1 MCSLL
6 QSGLLKGKLLAA
18 WVCTVSYEHRPR
30 DCWGNEISRTCPLRD
45 STDAVRAGQQYPPA
59 PRAAPLHVR
68 TRGAQPQCERGDRLQ
83 THPEADRRWHRQEVP
98 LDDDQRRQGYPWKF
112 YGLTE
117 EGQTFLDEHNLLA
130 AEETLQQ
137 IYETISNKPE
147 KMVKYEN
154 ALARTTRNP
163 DRISSVSVLNHLLI
177 SYSAASSWNSDHSGD
192 GRPGSRRVS
201 RDTGVGHQSRLRVHT
216 SPLARGGRPRRRRR
230 G

>member
-83 THPEADRRWHRQEVP
+83 THPEADRRWHRQGKSHSTTISAGKDIP
-98 LDDDQRRQGYPWKF
+98 GSSTASQRRARPSS
-112 YGLTE
+112 T
-117 EGQTFLDEHNLLA
+117 N
-130 AEETLQQ
+130 
-137 IYETISNKPE
+137 TISSPRRKPS
-147 KMVKYEN
+147 N
-154 ALARTTRNP
+154 RSTRP
-163 DRISSVSVLNHLLI
+163 S
-177 SYSAASSWNSDHSGD
+177 
-192 GRPGSRRVS
+192 P
-201 RDTGVGHQSRLRVHT
+201 T
-216 SPLARGGRPRRRRR
+216 SPRRWSSTRTPRPDDA
-230 G
+230 

>member
-1 MCSLL
+1 MSTDL
-6 QSGLLKGKLLAA
+6 GTAGEMK
-18 WVCTVSYEHRPR
+18 
-30 DCWGNEISRTCPLRD
+30 SRELVHFCD

-59 PRAAPLHVR
+59 PRAAPSMYELEELNPSVSEATVYKHIQKLIDAGIVR
-68 TRGAQPQCERGDRLQ
+68 
-83 THPEADRRWHRQEVP
+83 EVP

-117 EGQTFLDEHNLLA
+117 EGQTFLDEHNLA

-177 SYSAASSWNSDHSGD
+177 SYSAASSWNSDHSGR
-192 GRPGSRRVS
+192 RPSWISPCVSRYWSRASISSSSPYFAARSRRS
-201 RDTGVGHQSRLRVHT
+201 SSST
-216 SPLARGGRPRRRRR
+216 STWLSRRRQYER
-230 G
+230 